1 LVNGAAQKLAGILGV
16 KQKGPHVPDAQHGMT
31 VTTRHVFFP
40 LLLVELPLV
49 VLYLTTAN
57 E

>member
-1 LVNGAAQKLAGILGV
+1 
-16 KQKGPHVPDAQHGMT
+16 MT